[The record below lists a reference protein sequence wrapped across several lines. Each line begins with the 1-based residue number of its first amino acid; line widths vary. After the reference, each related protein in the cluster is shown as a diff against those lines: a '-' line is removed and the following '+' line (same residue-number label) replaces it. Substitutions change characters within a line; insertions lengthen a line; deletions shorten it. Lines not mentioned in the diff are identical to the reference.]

1 MHPLKKTSL
10 MECLASSLRSG
21 SRWLILS
28 MIPLSV
34 ALWGGTRPWTAELIG
49 WVLVLA
55 MIFFVLSMIIPG
67 ERKSPERKL
76 LIASLLILIPG
87 WIMALNG
94 HSGWASAGFPEY
106 RSPSPLCLLPG
117 SIDTALTFPVMTLT
131 TGMLGA
137 LLICSDL
144 ASSKTWRIR
153 FWQVLCLTG
162 TGMVLLGIAQR
173 LTGAQAIYWNLREYH
188 GGFFFSVFRYHANA
202 GAFIN
207 LIFPLTAGLAV
218 RALLKRDFLGG
229 VFWTSSLLMMLAAS
243 FVNVSRAA
251 EAVTLFLMLI
261 MAGCLAGMF
270 SGRSLIASLP
280 WIMAFLVLLTVFAA
294 SFGLEKSLGRWRP
307 GRPAVSLEGGSFF
320 NTDRGLTYRSVV
332 FHLLPKTGFW
342 GSGPGTFEPA
352 FAAVVKANSLPVK
365 GRWDLAHNDYL
376 QTLSEWGVIPF
387 LSFISLMFGAIWQGF
402 RLWRLPRGSSVRLLG
417 VCGALSLLGVLVHAL
432 VDFPLQIPSIQLCT
446 AVICGILLGTP
457 RSGSTPEEINALN
470 VPWEEE
476 REPEPR

>member
-1 MHPLKKTSL
+1 

-21 SRWLILS
+21 SRWLILF

-49 WVLVLA
+49 WILLLA
-55 MIFFVLSMIIPG
+55 TVFFVLSMIIQ
-67 ERKSPERKL
+67 EKRKSPERNL

-87 WIMALNG
+87 WIMTING
-94 HSGWASAGFPEY
+94 HSGWVSSGFPEH
-106 RSPSPLCLLPG
+106 RIPSPLRLLPG
-117 SIDTALTFPVMTLT
+117 SIDTTLSFPVMILT

-137 LLICSDL
+137 LLICSEL
-144 ASSKTWRIR
+144 ASSRTWRMRIWR
-153 FWQVLCLTG
+153 MLCLTG
-162 TGMVLLGIAQR
+162 TAMVMLGITQR

-207 LIFPLTAGLAV
+207 LIFPITAGIAV

-229 VFWTSSLLMMLAAS
+229 VFWTASLLLMLAAS
-243 FVNVSRAA
+243 LVNVSRAA
-251 EAVTLFLMLI
+251 EAVTLLLLLI
-261 MAGCLAGMF
+261 TAGCLVGMI
-270 SGRSLIASLP
+270 SGRSLIASLS
-280 WIMAFLVLLTVFAA
+280 WIMTFLIILAVFAS
-294 SFGLEKSLGRWRP
+294 SFGLKKNFGRWRQGP
-307 GRPAVSLEGGSFF
+307 PMASLAGGAFF
-320 NTDRGLTYRSVV
+320 HKDRGLTYRSVI
-332 FHLLPKTGFW
+332 FHLMPKTGFW

-352 FAAVVKANSLPVK
+352 FAAVVKADSLPVK

-387 LSFISLMFGAIWQGF
+387 LAFISLMFGAIWQGF
-402 RLWRLPRGSSVRLLG
+402 RLWRLPRGSSVRLVG
-417 VCGALSLLGVLVHAL
+417 ICGALSLSGVLIHAL

-457 RSGSTPEEINALN
+457 RSGTPEEINALSA
-470 VPWEEE
+470 PWEED
-476 REPEPR
+476 REPETR